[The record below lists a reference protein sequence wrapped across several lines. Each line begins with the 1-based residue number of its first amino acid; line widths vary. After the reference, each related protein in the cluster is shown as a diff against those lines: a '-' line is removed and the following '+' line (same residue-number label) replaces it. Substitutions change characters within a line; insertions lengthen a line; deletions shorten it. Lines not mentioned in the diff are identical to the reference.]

1 MLICPA
7 GLNIYNYYQ
16 YRYKNSYIYSIYPFI
31 PQSVL
36 MRIYTYIIN
45 DTNLT
50 HEWEIYEFD
59 DYPNHY
65 IIIFDGKDTEIEK
78 YILKHLLL
86 EYRD

>member
-16 YRYKNSYIYSIYPFI
+16 YRYKNTYIYSIYPFI
-31 PQSVL
+31 PQTVIL
-36 MRIYTYIIN
+36 RIYTYIIN

-65 IIIFDGKDTEIEK
+65 IIIFNGKDSEIEN
-78 YILKHLLL
+78 YILKNLLL
-86 EYRD
+86 EYKD